1 MYRTLDLSDAG
12 KCIHGNPGGS
22 VTIPANSSV
31 AFPVGSAITIINTGA
46 ANMTVEITTDTL
58 QWRNGSAITSGT
70 ITLGQ
75 GKSIQLIKLTS
86 TSWWAIHHYQNF

>member
-1 MYRTLDLSDAG
+1 MYYTLGLSDAG
-12 KCIHGNPGGS
+12 KCIYGNPGGS

-31 AFPVGSAITIINTGA
+31 AFPVGTTITIINTGT
-46 ANMTVEITTDTL
+46 ANITVGITTDTL

-70 ITLGQ
+70 ITLST

-86 TSWWAIHHYQNF
+86 TSWWAIHHYQNY